1 MKTIKEWLQ
10 ELPEELGEKALGY
23 THEELLDIEISS
35 LRGALYGAFAWE
47 ETPEGELLDI
57 EISSLRGAL
66 YGAFAWEETPEGHTY
81 WCNIKME

>member
-47 ETPEGELLDI
+47 ETPEG
-57 EISSLRGAL
+57 
-66 YGAFAWEETPEGHTY
+66 HTY